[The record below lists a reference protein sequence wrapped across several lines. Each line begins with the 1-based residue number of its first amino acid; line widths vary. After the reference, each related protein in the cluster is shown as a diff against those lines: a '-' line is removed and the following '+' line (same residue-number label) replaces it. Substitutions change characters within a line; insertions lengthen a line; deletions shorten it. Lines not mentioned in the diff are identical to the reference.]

1 MNGVPINSDSLIGKT
16 IMSQYANSPRLMH
29 IIKTVAGAIN
39 PDKFTDDYYRLIM
52 SIPTANS
59 HGLDI
64 WGRIVGIGRTV
75 RFANPEGEYFGF
87 SDGFYP
93 FNQRPFSAAGSE
105 SDAWELSDDAYRE
118 LIIMKAMANIV
129 YASAPNI
136 NALLRAVFDKPCYFL
151 ITGHMDVSYVF
162 EFNLTAYERH
172 LVYNTDILPRPCG
185 VLVSIII
192 NADVNNIFGFSGQGL
207 QPFNEG
213 TFYNE

>member
-75 RFANPEGEYFGF
+75 RFANPEGNISGF
-87 SDGFYP
+87 
-93 FNQRPFSAAGSE
+93 
-105 SDAWELSDDAYRE
+105 
-118 LIIMKAMANIV
+118 
-129 YASAPNI
+129 
-136 NALLRAVFDKPCYFL
+136 
-151 ITGHMDVSYVF
+151 
-162 EFNLTAYERH
+162 LT
-172 LVYNTDILPRPCG
+172 DSIL
-185 VLVSIII
+185 
-192 NADVNNIFGFSGQGL
+192 
-207 QPFNEG
+207 
-213 TFYNE
+213 